1 MKSYLIPHVLP
12 SPHTAAGLDSAELF
26 GLPMVVPDDFCMD
39 YSCGPVSSTGPRSFV
54 RLLPLA
60 PRVWTIE
67 IGERAHPYSAD
78 NEETVARV
86 VQVGHGAVLDLYQE
100 VIIND
105 FFELRGNYAAPQ
117 AFPGGNSTVKVVA
130 NGDTKVVTVSN
141 TTVQAVRDVVATL
154 YKISGVVA

>member
-1 MKSYLIPHVLP
+1 MKSYLTSHVLP
-12 SPHTAAGLDSAELF
+12 PHHTVGLDSAELF
-26 GLPMVVPDDFCMD
+26 GLPMVVPADFCME
-39 YSCGPVSSTGPRSFV
+39 YSCGPISAVGPRSFV

-78 NEETVARV
+78 NTETINNV
-86 VQVGHGAVLDLYQE
+86 VQVGHSAVLELYQE

-105 FFELRGNYAAPQ
+105 FFELRGTYAEPQ
-117 AFPGGNSTVKVVA
+117 AFPGGNSMVKVVA

-141 TTVQAVRDVVATL
+141 TTVQAVRDVVASL
-154 YKISGVVA
+154 YEISGVID